1 MRFMLLCA
9 ILAGPVAAQEIKVTV
24 QEFRV
29 TVQKPKIYVTLAES
43 HVPPF
48 PCPPCEKLK
57 KDRAEGK
64 LGQFD
69 FPRYSETQE
78 YHPPFDGIK
87 SYPAI
92 RFRNRKGVWMV
103 VYGYDESVKQR
114 LRVELID
121 PPVTKKTSIFGSIGT
136 SHESRE
142 TLIAHLLFD
151 GIHRGRYT
159 MSQLSVMSD
168 EQLDAAH
175 DRDHGIQKGLF
186 LHVR

>member
-1 MRFMLLCA
+1 MRFMLLFA
-9 ILAGPVAAQEIKVTV
+9 ILAGPATAQEINVTV

-48 PCPPCEKLK
+48 PCLPCENLK

-64 LGQFD
+64 LDQFQ
-69 FPRYSETQE
+69 FQRYSENQE
-78 YHPPFDGIK
+78 YHPPFKGIR

-92 RFRNRKGVWMV
+92 RFLDRNGVWKV
-103 VYGYDESVKQR
+103 VYGYDASVLQR

-121 PPVTKKTSIFGSIGT
+121 PPVKKNSSIYGSIGT

-142 TLIAHLLFD
+142 TLIDHLLND

-159 MSQLSVMSD
+159 LNQLNAMSD
-168 EQLDAAH
+168 DQLDAAH
-175 DRDHGIQKGLF
+175 DRDHGWRK
-186 LHVR
+186 

>member
-9 ILAGPVAAQEIKVTV
+9 ILAGPVTAQEIKVTV

-29 TVQKPKIYVTLAES
+29 TVQKPKIYVTVADS
-43 HVPPF
+43 F

-57 KDRAEGK
+57 KDRADGK
-64 LGQFD
+64 LNQFD
-69 FPRYSETQE
+69 FPRYSVNQD
-78 YHPPFDGIK
+78 YHPPFKGLR

-92 RFRNRKGVWMV
+92 RFRDRSGSWKV
-103 VYGYDESVKQR
+103 VYGYDASVVQR

-121 PPVTKKTSIFGSIGT
+121 PPVKKNSTIYGSIGT

-142 TLIAHLLFD
+142 TLIRHLLND

-159 MSQLSVMSD
+159 LNQLNAMSD
-168 EQLDAAH
+168 DQLDAAH
-175 DRDHGIQKGLF
+175 DRDHGWRNNVDRQG
-186 LHVR
+186 RGS